1 MTVETNYRYRKVS
14 KVTTAFIVSFEM
26 LIRSSLPR
34 SHFVL

>member
-34 SHFVL
+34 SRFVL